1 LSCEKT
7 VKDILP
13 YIDGRLQEER
23 RAGVEKH
30 LKTCA
35 PCRLRTDRFRAVST
49 LLDELPVIEPS
60 TAFDT
65 RVRALLSG
73 EPLKSSWLAR
83 LRFSP
88 RAVFAASSLLLATVW
103 LGFFERPSTPALP
116 WSDPKVADEQL
127 IQDLPVLEDHDL
139 LSNFEPLKEL
149 PSWIPGENPSD
160 REGVTRQDENG
171 NEQ

>member
-1 LSCEKT
+1 MSCEKT

-35 PCRLRTDRFRAVST
+35 ACQLRTDRLRAVT
-49 LLDELPVIEPS
+49 RLLDELPVIEPS

-65 RVRALLSG
+65 RVRALLAG
-73 EPLKSSWLAR
+73 EPLKPSWLAR

-88 RAVFAASSLLLATVW
+88 RAVFATSLLLLATLW
-103 LGFFERPSTPALP
+103 LGFYERPSTPASP

-149 PSWIPGENPSD
+149 SSPSQAELTSD
-160 REGVTRQDENG
+160 AQHTAGQEERADRH
-171 NEQ
+171 